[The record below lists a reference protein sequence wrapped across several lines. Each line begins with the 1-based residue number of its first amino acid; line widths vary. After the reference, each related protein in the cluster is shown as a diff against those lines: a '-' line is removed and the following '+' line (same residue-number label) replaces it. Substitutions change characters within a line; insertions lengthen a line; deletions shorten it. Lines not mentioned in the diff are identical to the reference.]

1 MLLHSVTLFF
11 LLASSASALDPVFL
25 GTAGHF
31 AILSK
36 SGVTATVGSTVKGN
50 MGTSPI
56 AVTAITGFGLI
67 QNTAGT
73 SSESAMVTDGGRV
86 FGASQL
92 GETPTYLTNAI
103 GDMGIAYLDA
113 EGRLNALHEDL
124 YNGDIGGETLNPG
137 LYKWNGNV
145 KFIGGDVTFEGTAD
159 DIWILQIAGIVEAG
173 AGTKVLLTGG
183 TLLDPLLGV
192 AQAKNIFWQVAGMVD
207 VGAGAHLEGIFLVKT
222 HMAFKIGSS
231 LTGAALAQTA
241 VTLDDADIIKES
253 SIEGAA
259 AGPVA

>member
-1 MLLHSVTLFF
+1 MLLRSITLFF

-92 GETPTYLTNAI
+92 GETPTYLTNAV

-113 EGRLNALHEDL
+113 AARDSNPGGDYEKEFNTGDLNGQTL
-124 YNGDIGGETLNPG
+124 YPG
-137 LYKWNGNV
+137 LYMWSGNV
-145 KFIGGDVTFEGTAD
+145 EFTTDDVTFEGTAAD
-159 DIWILQIAGIVEAG
+159 DIWILQIAGNVIVG
-173 AGTKVLLTGG
+173 ADKSVLISGG
-183 TLLDPLLGV
+183 
-192 AQAKNIFWQVAGMVD
+192 AQAKNIFWQVAGFVD

-222 HMAFKIGSS
+222 HIAFKAGSS
-231 LTGAALAQTA
+231 LNGAALAQTA
-241 VTLDDADIIKES
+241 VTLDDADIIKKS
-253 SIEGAA
+253 DGVG